1 MLEIVRFKYI
11 FTKEKVHY
19 LSFLI
24 AMMKLEIQNHN
35 IYFLYLYKRTSK
47 FRVKKVIFV

>member
-24 AMMKLEIQNHN
+24 AMMKLEIQNDN
-35 IYFLYLYKRTSK
+35 IYFLYKRTSK